1 MQCLFHKY
9 LKFGLLAML
18 PTRAEGV
25 VSGRQQEAWQAQM
38 KGQPSRARKERDP
51 NWNRLEMI
59 ALVCAKRAEFM
70 EELQVDDPRE
80 LMSSEMTK
88 WERVSLHVNTALGI
102 TYFKSIEACKYKW
115 QTLLSNYKQIADLH
129 KETRTN
135 SMLYF
140 ELTFGQR
147 RERNLPKNFDSYVYQ
162 EMHE

>member
-1 MQCLFHKY
+1 
-9 LKFGLLAML
+9 
-18 PTRAEGV
+18 
-25 VSGRQQEAWQAQM
+25 M

>member
-1 MQCLFHKY
+1 
-9 LKFGLLAML
+9 
-18 PTRAEGV
+18 
-25 VSGRQQEAWQAQM
+25 
-38 KGQPSRARKERDP
+38 
-51 NWNRLEMI
+51 MI